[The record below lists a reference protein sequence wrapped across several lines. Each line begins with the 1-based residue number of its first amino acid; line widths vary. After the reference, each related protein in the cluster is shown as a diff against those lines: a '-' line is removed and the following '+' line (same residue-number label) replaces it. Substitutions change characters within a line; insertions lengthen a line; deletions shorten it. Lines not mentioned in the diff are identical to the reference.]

1 MAVLIDN
8 RQSNYA
14 LSQKKIRKKAQAIL
28 NALGNPDSELSV
40 VYVDDAEIEALNKKY
55 FNRSGPTNVIAFPMR
70 EGAFSDIT
78 PLLLG
83 DVVISTETASRE
95 ALNSGISVEIRLEQL
110 LVHGVLHLFGF
121 DHESNQVEGRKMAV
135 KAAELLTL
143 IENLDE

>member
-1 MAVLIDN
+1 M
-8 RQSNYA
+8 
-14 LSQKKIRKKAQAIL
+14 
-28 NALGNPDSELSV
+28 GNPDSELSV